1 MPAKRLSM
9 RKIKE
14 ILRLKWSSGLSNRKI
29 ARSCAL
35 ARSTVAEYLMRA
47 QAAGLSWP
55 LPAEWDD
62 ARLENLFFPPVAY
75 MPADQRPM
83 PNWAEIHREYK
94 RKGVTLSLL
103 WQEYKAQS
111 PTGYQYSQ
119 FCERYRA
126 WTGRLDPC
134 MRQEHKAGE
143 KLFVD
148 YAGQTVPVMD
158 ATTGEVRQAQIF
170 LAVLGAS
177 NYTYVEATWSQT
189 LPDWIGSHVRA
200 LAFFGGVPAV
210 IVPDNLKSGV
220 TKPCRYE
227 PDINFTY
234 LELSD
239 HYSTAILPARV
250 KKPKDKAK
258 VENGVL
264 VAERWLLA
272 PLRNRQFFSLVE
284 LNQALGELLLTL
296 NQRPFQ
302 KMPGSRQSL
311 FETLERPALLPL
323 PLMPYQYGEWK
334 KALVNV
340 DYHLEAEGH
349 YYSVPYQLI
358 KEQVEIRLSQK
369 TVECFHLGKR
379 VASHVRSYD
388 TGKSTTLPEHRSP
401 AHRYYLEWTPE
412 KIVHW
417 AETIGPEASNLAK
430 AIMQSRP
437 HPQQG
442 VNSCLG
448 IVKLAKE
455 YGAER
460 LEAACHR
467 ALTIQALSYKSLKSI
482 LKHGLDKLS
491 LPAPQSPSRLRS
503 HANVRGRQYYH

>member
-1 MPAKRLSM
+1 M

-14 ILRLKWSSGLSNRKI
+14 ILRLKWSSGLSNRQI
-29 ARSCAL
+29 AQSCVM
-35 ARSTVAEYLMRA
+35 ARSTVAEYLRRA

-62 ARLENLFFPPVAY
+62 VSLEELLFPPAAY
-75 MPADQRPM
+75 IPAAERPV

-111 PTGYQYSQ
+111 PAGYQYSQ

-158 ATTGEVRQAQIF
+158 ATTGEVRPAQIF

-227 PDINFTY
+227 PDINLTY
-234 LELSD
+234 QELSD
-239 HYSTAILPARV
+239 HYGTAILPARV
-250 KKPKDKAK
+250 RKPKDKAK

-340 DYHLEAEGH
+340 DYHLEADGH

-388 TGKSTTLPEHRSP
+388 PGKYTTLPEHRSP

-412 KIVHW
+412 KIVQW
-417 AETIGPEASNLAK
+417 AETIGPEASSLAK

-467 ALTIQALSYKSLKSI
+467 ALAIQALSYKSLKSI
-482 LKHGLDKLS
+482 LKHGLDKWS
-491 LPAPQSPSRLRS
+491 LPASPRPLF
-503 HANVRGRQYYH
+503 HANVRGPQYYH

>member
-1 MPAKRLSM
+1 MPAERVSM

-14 ILRLKWSSGLSNRKI
+14 ILRLKWSCGLSRRQI

-35 ARSTVAEYLMRA
+35 ARSTVAEYLRRA

-62 ARLENLFFPPVAY
+62 ARLEELLFPAVAY

-83 PNWAEIHREYK
+83 PNWAEIHQEYK

-111 PTGYQYSQ
+111 PAGYQYSQ

-158 ATTGEVRQAQIF
+158 PTTGEVRPAQIF

-177 NYTYVEATWSQT
+177 NYTYAEATWSQT

-200 LAFFGGVPAV
+200 LAFFGGVTAV

-220 TKPCRYE
+220 TTPCRYE
-227 PDINFTY
+227 PDINPTY
-234 LELSD
+234 QEMAD
-239 HYSTAILPARV
+239 HYGTAIIPARV
-250 KKPKDKAK
+250 RKPKDKAK

-264 VAERWLLA
+264 LAERWLLA
-272 PLRNRQFFSLVE
+272 PLRNRQFFSLAE
-284 LNQALGELLLTL
+284 LNQALGELLPSL

-302 KMPGSRQSL
+302 KMPGSRRSL
-311 FETLERPALLPL
+311 FESLERPALLPL

-334 KALVNV
+334 KALVNL
-340 DYHLEAEGH
+340 DYHVEADGH

-358 KEQVEIRLSQK
+358 KK
-369 TVECFHLGKR
+369 TVELRLDPKTIECFHLGKR

-388 TGKSTTLPEHRSP
+388 CGTYTTLPEHRSP

-412 KIVHW
+412 KIVQW
-417 AETIGPEASNLAK
+417 AETIGPQASNLVK

-448 IVKLAKE
+448 LVKLAKE

-491 LPAPQSPSRLRS
+491 LPAPQSPSRSRS
-503 HANVRGRQYYH
+503 HANVRGSQYYH